1 MVRCG
6 VYFFCNKF
14 LQGCSIFLEISFAT
28 TKSLNSSSISS
39 IPLIIFSLNLA
50 LLWLPRSIM
59 EFRSRGGTMRLLWWL
74 IQVPWYLLSSIFTPH
89 ESWQRNSSRHG
100 LQVYQ
105 LWVENQCWVLLCTF
119 MEPLQ
124 IGIVE
129 QTPIQWNKNNVN
141 HHSTKIS
148 SLTETKR
155 RKRQIIS
162 PLFQFFSVLLSSFL
176 LWLKENVSFFLHR
189 MTL

>member
-39 IPLIIFSLNLA
+39 IPLILFSLNLA

-59 EFRSRGGTMRLLWWL
+59 EFRSRGGTMSLLWWL

-105 LWVENQCWVLLCTF
+105 LWWTVENQCWVLLCTF

-129 QTPIQWNKNNVN
+129 QTPI
-141 HHSTKIS
+141 H
-148 SLTETKR
+148 ETKTMLITMQQR
-155 RKRQIIS
+155 YQA
-162 PLFQFFSVLLSSFL
+162 
-176 LWLKENVSFFLHR
+176 
-189 MTL
+189 